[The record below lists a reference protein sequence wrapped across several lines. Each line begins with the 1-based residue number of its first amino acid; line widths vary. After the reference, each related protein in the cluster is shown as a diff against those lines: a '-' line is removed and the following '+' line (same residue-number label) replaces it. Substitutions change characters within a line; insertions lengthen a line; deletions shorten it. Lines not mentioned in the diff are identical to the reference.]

1 MIKLER
7 IIILWINVTALKLEL
22 YYSRYYFWQVYL
34 RDVRA
39 VDGGGK
45 GETELKDFVVS
56 SEPEFEEAVEAL
68 EVVSSGPTSLDKFD
82 DLKEVTIQ
90 FVIVKKHFPLLIFHM
105 KLLKK

>member
-1 MIKLER
+1 M
-7 IIILWINVTALKLEL
+7 
-22 YYSRYYFWQVYL
+22 QVYL

-45 GETELKDFVVS
+45 GETELKDFVIS

-68 EVVSSGPTSLDKFD
+68 EVGFTSPSFLEVVSSGPTSPDKFD

-90 FVIVKKHFPLLIFHM
+90 FVIVKNTFLYLI
-105 KLLKK
+105 